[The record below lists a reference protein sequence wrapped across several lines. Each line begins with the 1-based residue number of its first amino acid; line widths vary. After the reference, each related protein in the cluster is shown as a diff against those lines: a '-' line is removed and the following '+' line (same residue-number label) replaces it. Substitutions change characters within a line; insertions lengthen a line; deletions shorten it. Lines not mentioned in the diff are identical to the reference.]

1 MSIYEKNG
9 KFYCR
14 FQLNGERHHYK
25 CNGATSIKEA
35 QKIENQ
41 YIYKV
46 QQQQNGVLPRDEER
60 VSLTKFYQCYED
72 YAKLNKKTWQEDI
85 NRLNIIK
92 YIWKNK
98 KYAVDIKNQ
107 DIEELK
113 KALLLRGISKITAN
127 RYLEILSKMFNLGI
141 DNGWLAVNPIKKTSK
156 FTAKNYQIRYLS
168 KDEEV
173 SLFKVAS
180 AIWQDIIF
188 VELQTGLRQTNIR
201 LLQGKNI
208 KLDFR
213 IIEITENKGNKHIK
227 LPMTE
232 KLYNFFKDKN
242 LKSDDYVFLN
252 PKTNKP
258 YDKQVFQREWVALVK
273 KAKIEPIRFH
283 DLRHTVGTRLA
294 EIGIPI
300 NVIREYMAHSDI
312 KTTMQYVHTASYQ
325 LQKAAELFN
334 SYN

>member
-1 MSIYEKNG
+1 MVGCST
-9 KFYCR
+9 FY
-14 FQLNGERHHYK
+14 LK
-25 CNGATSIKEA
+25 TVSKE
-35 QKIENQ
+35 
-41 YIYKV
+41 
-46 QQQQNGVLPRDEER
+46 
-60 VSLTKFYQCYED
+60 S
-72 YAKLNKKTWQEDI
+72 
-85 NRLNIIK
+85 
-92 YIWKNK
+92 
-98 KYAVDIKNQ
+98 
-107 DIEELK
+107 
-113 KALLLRGISKITAN
+113 
-127 RYLEILSKMFNLGI
+127 
-141 DNGWLAVNPIKKTSK
+141 SK
-156 FTAKNYQIRYLS
+156 FNYSSLYLQGIRYLS
-168 KDEEV
+168 KNEEV
-173 SLFKVAS
+173 SLFRVAS

-201 LLQGKNI
+201 LFQGKNI

-227 LPMTE
+227 LPMTD

-242 LKSDDYVFLN
+242 LKADDYVFLN

>member
-1 MSIYEKNG
+1 MVGCST
-9 KFYCR
+9 FY
-14 FQLNGERHHYK
+14 LK
-25 CNGATSIKEA
+25 TVSKE
-35 QKIENQ
+35 
-41 YIYKV
+41 
-46 QQQQNGVLPRDEER
+46 
-60 VSLTKFYQCYED
+60 S
-72 YAKLNKKTWQEDI
+72 
-85 NRLNIIK
+85 
-92 YIWKNK
+92 
-98 KYAVDIKNQ
+98 
-107 DIEELK
+107 
-113 KALLLRGISKITAN
+113 
-127 RYLEILSKMFNLGI
+127 
-141 DNGWLAVNPIKKTSK
+141 SK
-156 FTAKNYQIRYLS
+156 FNYSSLYLQGIRYLS
-168 KDEEV
+168 KNEEV
-173 SLFKVAS
+173 SLFRVAS

-201 LLQGKNI
+201 LFQGKNI
-208 KLDFR
+208 KLDCR

-227 LPMTE
+227 LPMTD

-242 LKSDDYVFLN
+242 LKADDYVFLN

>member
-1 MSIYEKNG
+1 M
-9 KFYCR
+9 
-14 FQLNGERHHYK
+14 LHGERHHYL
-25 CNGATSIKEA
+25 CSGASSVKEA
-35 QKIENQ
+35 EKIENAFK
-41 YIYKV
+41 YKL
-46 QQQQNGVLPRDEER
+46 QQQQNGVIPRDEER

-92 YIWKNK
+92 NIWKNK

-113 KALLLRGISKITAN
+113 QALLLRGISKITAN

-168 KDEEV
+168 KNEEV

-227 LPMTE
+227 LPMTD

-242 LKSDDYVFLN
+242 LKADDYVFLN